1 MSCVGPKLLFY
12 KVLNRKFIRNRNEKK
27 KPTEILII
35 KLVYVRLSILEL
47 SKILTYE
54 FLHDY
59 EKPKYDG
66 LFYIDTLLLYAL
78 KQMVFIKILQKI
90 LKIDFLFQITN

>member
-1 MSCVGPKLLFY
+1 M
-12 KVLNRKFIRNRNEKK
+12 
-27 KPTEILII
+27 
-35 KLVYVRLSILEL
+35 
-47 SKILTYE
+47 YE

-78 KQMVFIKILQKI
+78 KPMVFIKILQKI
-90 LKIDFLFQITN
+90 LKTDFLFKIMN

>member
-1 MSCVGPKLLFY
+1 M
-12 KVLNRKFIRNRNEKK
+12 
-27 KPTEILII
+27 
-35 KLVYVRLSILEL
+35 
-47 SKILTYE
+47 YE

-90 LKIDFLFQITN
+90 LKTDFLFQIMN